1 MWRGLRISG
10 YKKMS
15 KKPNRGNEL
24 GNLFSFAEEYLIDPS
39 LIPVNKGMR
48 LGGLTK
54 FTDLYE
60 TVCSSLNLISL
71 CAHRNGMR
79 QRSLGRNTPA
89 DKSQLQVALCVWE
102 NFFVKVSVSET
113 EFCRHKKSHKI
124 KSDWISATR
133 CGDKTLLLRQKFSRT
148 RKLLQQLIARPVHTE
163 PRPVAATSRLVC
175 YALIGY
181 ENSLITRYWFHAL
194 ENEATSP

>member
-15 KKPNRGNEL
+15 KKLNRGNEL
-24 GNLFSFAEEYLIDPS
+24 GTYFHLQKNTYQTHPSFLWTR
-39 LIPVNKGMR
+39 VWG
-48 LGGLTK
+48 LGGWQNLLICMKCLLTPQTS
-54 FTDLYE
+54 FHC
-60 TVCSSLNLISL
+60 VCSLEWN
-71 CAHRNGMR
+71 AAKVFYRAEHTRR
-79 QRSLGRNTPA
+79 QVAATRCG
-89 DKSQLQVALCVWE
+89 DKSQLQVALCVRE

-133 CGDKTLLLRQKFSRT
+133 RGDKTLLLRQKFSRT

-163 PRPVAATSRLVC
+163 RFCRRDLLQRLV
-175 YALIGY
+175 A
-181 ENSLITRYWFHAL
+181 
-194 ENEATSP
+194 